1 MTRTDKNRSYCK
13 ELFEA
18 RAKYNELKKR
28 IDELTSYLKIETGE
42 ENTDFGT
49 WTVEFNDRHTES
61 VDTARLKEEA
71 PEVFER
77 YKKTTDTKVLKV
89 KPKK

>member
-1 MTRTDKNRSYCK
+1 MTREDKNRRYCK
-13 ELFEA
+13 ELFET

-28 IDELTSYLKIETGE
+28 IDELTAYLKIETGE
-42 ENTDFGT
+42 ENADFGT
-49 WTVEFNDRHTES
+49 WTVEFSNRHTES
-61 VDTARLKEEA
+61 VDTTRLKEEA
-71 PEVFER
+71 PEVFEE